1 MTSASDTDAP
11 GFDLGP
17 TPAPKDAA
25 YRVLARKYRPQ
36 GFDALIGQEAMVRT
50 LGNAFTMGRIA
61 HAFMLTGVRGVG
73 KTTTAR
79 IVAKALNCIGADGKQ
94 TGPTIKPC
102 GVCSYCLEI
111 AESRHVDVLEMDA
124 ASRTG
129 IDDIRE
135 IVDGVRYAPASARYK
150 VYIIDEVHMLSKA
163 AFNGL
168 LKTLEEP
175 PPHAKFVFAT
185 TEIRKVP
192 ITVLSR
198 CQRFDLRRVSHA
210 DLSGN
215 LKMICAAEGYDIEPE
230 ALSHLARAAQGSVR
244 DAQSLLDQAM
254 AHAAGLGGDKT
265 IRAEPVRVML
275 GLADRTRVLDL
286 FEMIMRGDAAAAVGE
301 FRSQFD
307 IGADPLTVLQDL
319 TAMVHE
325 MTRLK
330 LSAETVLTGWAEA
343 EASRARDMA
352 NKLAVPQLT
361 RTWQILLKSLA
372 EVQNAPDAAAAA
384 DMALVRLTFAAEL
397 PPSDKLAKMI
407 LDGQS
412 AAAAPAAPPRP
423 MPPAGGGGPRLQ
435 IAATTPVPRTEPRLE
450 SQPKPQVATPQSV
463 PADLRAVA
471 ALAAEMKALK
481 LKIEIERHMRL
492 VSFERGRIEINLT
505 ERADRNAPGELADRL
520 SAWTGERWIVSIS
533 NDEGEATL
541 SEQYAEHEA
550 ARRAEAAQDPLL
562 KAALEVFPGA
572 KILAVRDIVVDAAP
586 ATEGENDA

>member
-1 MTSASDTDAP
+1 MTDPNDAP
-11 GFDLGP
+11 AFDLGP
-17 TPAPKDAA
+17 EPPPKDAA

-50 LGNAFTMGRIA
+50 LGNAFSTGRVA

-79 IVAKALNCIGADGKQ
+79 IVAKALNCIGADGKL
-94 TGPTIKPC
+94 TGPTIQPC
-102 GVCSYCLEI
+102 GVCSFCLEI

-175 PPHAKFVFAT
+175 PPHAKFIFAT

-198 CQRFDLRRVSHA
+198 CQRFDLRRVGHA
-210 DLSGN
+210 QLAAN
-215 LKMICAAEGYDIEPE
+215 LEMICKAEGYAIEPE

-254 AHAAGLGGDKT
+254 AHAAGEGGDKS

-275 GLADRTRVLDL
+275 GLADRARILDL
-286 FEMIMRGDAAAAVGE
+286 FEMVMRGDAAAAINE
-301 FRSQFD
+301 FRAQFD

-330 LSAETVLTGWAEA
+330 LSAEAALNGWAEA
-343 EASRARDMA
+343 EAARGREIAD
-352 NKLAVPQLT
+352 KLGVPQLT
-361 RTWQILLKSLA
+361 RAWQILLKALT
-372 EVQNAPDAAAAA
+372 EVQNAPDAAAAT
-384 DMALVRLTFAAEL
+384 DMALIRLTFAAEL
-397 PPSDKLAKMI
+397 PPAGKLARMI
-407 LDGQS
+407 LDGQQAPSTS
-412 AAAAPAAPPRP
+412 APPPPRP
-423 MPPAGGGGPRLQ
+423 HPPPQQSPGGRAQL
-435 IAATTPVPRTEPRLE
+435 AAVASE
-450 SQPKPQVATPQSV
+450 PKPMPAARPAPAPQPRGPV
-463 PADLRAVA
+463 PADFKAVA
-471 ALAAEMKALK
+471 ALAAEMKAMR
-481 LKIEIERHMRL
+481 LKIEVEHNMRL
-492 VSFERGRIEINLT
+492 VHFERGRIEIALT
-505 ERADRNAPGELADRL
+505 PRADRNAPGELAERL
-520 SAWTGERWIVSIS
+520 TGWTGERWIVSIS
-533 NDEGEATL
+533 NDEGEPPLAAQAADL
-541 SEQYAEHEA
+541 EA
-550 ARRAEAAQDPLL
+550 ARRAEAAADPLL
-562 KAALEVFPGA
+562 KAALEIFPGA
-572 KILAVRDIVVDAAP
+572 KILAVRDVVVDAAP
-586 ATEGENDA
+586 ATESENDA